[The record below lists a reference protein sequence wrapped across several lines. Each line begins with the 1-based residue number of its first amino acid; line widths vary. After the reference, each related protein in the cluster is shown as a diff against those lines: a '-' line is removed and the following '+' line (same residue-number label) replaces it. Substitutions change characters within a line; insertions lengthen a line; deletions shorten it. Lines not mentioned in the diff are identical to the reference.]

1 MASNDPE
8 SPSSHATDHARFDLR
23 RELSAT
29 ALGLAEDAHYSG
41 NRPAPSG
48 HSDHYQ
54 LAFTYRGAFHWHAAG
69 RKTLVD
75 ATRILFVAGGEDYAE
90 DYPLPGGMASVVL
103 TPTPE
108 VIEDIVG
115 VDYARLAR
123 HANFAAQVRPSMAD
137 TALLTQLLRRSEGLA
152 AEELMLILLRKALR
166 ADFEPEAPGA
176 RGRHLVDR
184 AREYLHAQRNE
195 RIGLAD
201 IAAHVGVSAVYLIQL
216 FKAIEGL
223 PLYQY
228 QLQLRL
234 RRALLLL
241 PDSDD
246 ITGIALDLGFSSHS
260 HFTSAF
266 RRVFGVTPSDFRCR
280 LRSAAPAP
288 QRHAGAPPPGI
299 DTPSKSSID
308 STPDL
313 LSRVP
318 SRRASSGATGGRPA
332 RV

>member
-1 MASNDPE
+1 MAPNDPE
-8 SPSSHATDHARFDLR
+8 SPSSHASAHGRFDLR
-23 RELSAT
+23 RELSAST
-29 ALGLAEDAHYSG
+29 LGRAEDAHYSG

-48 HSDHYQ
+48 HTDLYQ
-54 LAFTYRGAFHWHAAG
+54 LAFPYRGAFHWHCVG

-103 TPTPE
+103 TPAPE
-108 VIEDIVG
+108 VMEDIAG

-123 HANFAAQVRPSMAD
+123 QANFAAQVCPSRAD
-137 TALLTQLLRRSEGLA
+137 TALLTQLLRRAEGLA
-152 AEELMLILLRKALR
+152 AEELMLTLLRKALQ
-166 ADFEPEAPGA
+166 ADSEPEAPGA

-184 AREYLHAQRNE
+184 AREYLHAQRSE

-201 IAAHVGVSAVYLIQL
+201 IAAHVGVSGVYLIQL
-216 FKAIEGL
+216 FKAVEGL

-234 RRALLLL
+234 RRSLLLL

-266 RRVFGVTPSDFRCR
+266 RKVFGVTPSNFRTR
-280 LRSAAPAP
+280 LQHVAAQAC
-288 QRHAGAPPPGI
+288 
-299 DTPSKSSID
+299 
-308 STPDL
+308 
-313 LSRVP
+313 
-318 SRRASSGATGGRPA
+318 
-332 RV
+332 